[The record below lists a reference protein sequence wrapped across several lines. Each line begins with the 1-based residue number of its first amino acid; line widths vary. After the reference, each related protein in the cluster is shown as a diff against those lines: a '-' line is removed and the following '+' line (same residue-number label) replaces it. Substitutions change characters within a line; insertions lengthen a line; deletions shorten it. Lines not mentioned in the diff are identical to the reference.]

1 MKIKLLQGILITFLV
16 FLACSLPNECQLSE
30 KFTPSW
36 TQFVLDKGFNL
47 YEFRVSFNQIVEIYT
62 GDCADEKYKN
72 ETTLKIT
79 SKAPCDQ
86 IINFTIDVSMGDDS
100 YQIKQNDLPIRSNE
114 TIDFG
119 VVKTD
124 GSRIDYAAVDV
135 AIYCFKCPGDE

>member
-62 GDCADEKYKN
+62 GDCADEKYN
-72 ETTLKIT
+72 
-79 SKAPCDQ
+79 Q
-86 IINFTIDVSMGDDS
+86 IIFFNS
-100 YQIKQNDLPIRSNE
+100 
-114 TIDFG
+114 
-119 VVKTD
+119 
-124 GSRIDYAAVDV
+124 
-135 AIYCFKCPGDE
+135 